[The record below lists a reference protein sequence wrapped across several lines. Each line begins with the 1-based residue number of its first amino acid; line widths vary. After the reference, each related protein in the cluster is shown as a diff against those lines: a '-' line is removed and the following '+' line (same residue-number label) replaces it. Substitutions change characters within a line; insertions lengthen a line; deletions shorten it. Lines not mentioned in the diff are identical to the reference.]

1 MRRHLEAID
10 FTPSRGM
17 LEAVAREFEA
27 LGNSGGGAVDPR
39 VRQDAL
45 AGYERLSRVR
55 EKSPPRWRH
64 DYRALSFDGLVWSSG
79 RVRVPALPRHE
90 PRARVAN
97 DESAR
102 ADAPALALE
111 NAGGLV
117 HLGSTYLEPAQRLG
131 DPRVTLLALA
141 DAKRTM
147 PERVAA
153 VAGRVV
159 AADAD
164 RFTAL
169 TTAFQNC
176 GAYVE
181 VPAEV
186 TLDAPLQLLWSSR
199 PGETSAVFAQTIVRL
214 GPNARATILERHA
227 GSTESFVCGTVEI
240 ELGPGAQ
247 LDYVVVQQA
256 DEGARVL
263 VHRGARCEAG
273 ARIGW
278 HLAELGGALARSVI
292 TTRLEHA
299 RAEAEL
305 NALFFARGFGH
316 VDLTTAVD
324 HRASETRSR
333 TVVRGVATGRGQGR
347 FRGGILI
354 RPDTHRCD
362 ASLRDD
368 SLLLSRDSYLE
379 AIPALDIG
387 SNDVSASHAA
397 TVGALDEEE
406 LFYVQS
412 RGIARGRA
420 ERMIALAFFEAA
432 IARFPGEALRDE
444 VRTALDAELDDVP
457 ETFAQ

>member
-1 MRRHLEAID
+1 MLREAIG
-10 FTPSRGM
+10 FAASLAM
-17 LEAVAREFEA
+17 LKAVAHELDA
-27 LGNSGGGAVDPR
+27 LGSSGGGAVDVD
-39 VRQDAL
+39 VRRDAL
-45 AGYERLSRVR
+45 AAYERLSGGS
-55 EKSPPRWRH
+55 EILPPRWRH
-64 DYRALSFDGLVWSSG
+64 DYRALSFAGLLWSSG
-79 RVRVPALPRHE
+79 RLRVPALPRHD
-90 PRARVAN
+90 PRAPTSGDDSPAG
-97 DESAR
+97 
-102 ADAPALALE
+102 DAPALALE

-131 DPRVTLLALA
+131 DARVTLLALA

-153 VAGRVV
+153 VAGRIV
-159 AADAD
+159 ASDAD

-169 TTAFQNC
+169 ATAFQNC

-181 VPAEV
+181 VPADLA
-186 TLDAPLQLLWSSR
+186 LDAPLQLVWSSR
-199 PGETSAVFAQTIVRL
+199 PGETSAVFSQTVVRL
-214 GPNARATILERHA
+214 GANARATIFERHA
-227 GSTESFVCGTVEI
+227 GDTESFVCGTVEI

-263 VHRGARCEAG
+263 VHRGVRCEAG

-278 HLAELGGALARSVI
+278 HVAELGGTLARSVF
-292 TTRLEHA
+292 TTRLENL

-316 VDLTTAVD
+316 VDLSTAVD
-324 HRASETRSR
+324 HHASETRSR
-333 TVVRGVATGRGQGR
+333 AVVRGVATGRGQGR
-347 FRGGILI
+347 FRGGIRI
-354 RPDTHRCD
+354 RPGTERCD
-362 ASLRDD
+362 ATLRDD
-368 SLLLSRDSYLE
+368 SLLLSRDAYLE

-387 SNDVSASHAA
+387 SSGVSASHAA